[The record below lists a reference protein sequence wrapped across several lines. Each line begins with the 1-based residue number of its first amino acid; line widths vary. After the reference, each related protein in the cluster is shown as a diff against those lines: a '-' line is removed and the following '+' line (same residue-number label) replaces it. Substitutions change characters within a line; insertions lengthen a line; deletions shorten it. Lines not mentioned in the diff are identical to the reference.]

1 MMVIVA
7 RATQQPDQ
15 RMERLMIGA
24 HKGDVSRDF
33 PHLSFDSGY
42 QPKQKPYMMLL
53 PKSLRVVGRFGL
65 IKDTGSLEN

>member
-1 MMVIVA
+1 
-7 RATQQPDQ
+7 
-15 RMERLMIGA
+15 MIGA

-33 PHLSFDSGY
+33 PHLRFDSGY